1 MLGVL
6 LSFVCS
12 GSLVKV
18 HSLKVCRVP
27 FKGVFYAYY
36 TVQRVHYLGLI
47 VACVHASV
55 LKDSLE

>member
-12 GSLVKV
+12 GLSVEV
-18 HSLKVCRVP
+18 YGLKVCRVL

-36 TVQRVHYLGLI
+36 TVQRVYYLGLI